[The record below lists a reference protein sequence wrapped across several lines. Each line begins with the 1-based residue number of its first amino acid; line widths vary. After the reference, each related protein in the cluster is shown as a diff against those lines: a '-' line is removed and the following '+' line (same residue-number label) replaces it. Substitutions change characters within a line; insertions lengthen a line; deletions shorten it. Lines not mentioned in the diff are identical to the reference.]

1 MNKFSFN
8 YNDSYYEVNFDKII
22 CFNANCKYVDEL
34 SDVLIDGLLGG
45 TKDFLYNNTLIK
57 KKEFEVVDYNGSTI
71 FDDLKLTSKSYNLKL
86 LKSVI
91 YDYENKDQLQS
102 KLAECLQELQI
113 ALHKKYDFL
122 IEDYSEL
129 ILPKF
134 KIDNL
139 DSIFQNLF
147 HLVDKENI
155 SDSISVEMQLLL
167 LLHYL
172 ADKQNSFLVIR
183 DFKLGLDISQRLYFL
198 DKIMQLDN
206 VYVVLF
212 INDAEFYYYT
222 KNIIN
227 HLFIIDSKINST
239 LSEDIMNSCISNIM
253 YKEFLE
259 HDEYVMILKNLE
271 KEHILINYNKYLSE
285 RSSFISYFFE
295 KYNIHSVI

>member
-8 YNDSYYEVNFDKII
+8 YCDNYYEVKFDKII

-34 SDVLIDGLLGG
+34 SEVFIDGLSGG
-45 TKDFLYNNTLIK
+45 TKDFLYNNTVIK
-57 KKEFEVVDYNGSTI
+57 KKEFEVIDYNGSTI
-71 FDDLKLTSKSYNLKL
+71 FDDLKMTSKSYNLKL

-91 YDYENKDQLQS
+91 FDYENKDQLQD

-113 ALHKKYDFL
+113 ALHEKYDFF
-122 IEDYSEL
+122 IKDYSEL
-129 ILPKF
+129 VLPEF

-172 ADKQNSFLVIR
+172 ADKQKSFLVIR
-183 DFKLGLDISQRLYFL
+183 DFKLGLDISQRLYIL

-206 VYVVLF
+206 VYVILF

-222 KNIIN
+222 KDIIN
-227 HLFIIDSKINST
+227 HLFVIDSKINST
-239 LSEDIMNSCISNIM
+239 LSEDIMNSCTSNIM

-259 HDEYVMILKNLE
+259 HDEYVMILRNLE
-271 KEHILINYNKYLSE
+271 KEHILVKYNEYLSE
-285 RSSFISYFFE
+285 RASFISYFFE
-295 KYNIHSVI
+295 KYNIYGVI

>member
-1 MNKFSFN
+1 M
-8 YNDSYYEVNFDKII
+8 
-22 CFNANCKYVDEL
+22 
-34 SDVLIDGLLGG
+34 
-45 TKDFLYNNTLIK
+45 
-57 KKEFEVVDYNGSTI
+57 
-71 FDDLKLTSKSYNLKL
+71 
-86 LKSVI
+86 
-91 YDYENKDQLQS
+91 
-102 KLAECLQELQI
+102 
-113 ALHKKYDFL
+113 
-122 IEDYSEL
+122 
-129 ILPKF
+129 
-134 KIDNL
+134 
-139 DSIFQNLF
+139 F

-183 DFKLGLDISQRLYFL
+183 DFKLGMDISQRLYIL
-198 DKIMQLDN
+198 DKIMQMKN

-222 KNIIN
+222 KDIIN
-227 HLFIIDSKINST
+227 HLFVIDSTINST

-271 KEHILINYNKYLSE
+271 KEHVLIKYNEYLSE

>member
-8 YNDSYYEVNFDKII
+8 YNDNYYEVNFEKII

-34 SDVLIDGLLGG
+34 SDVLIEGLLGG

-139 DSIFQNLF
+139 DSMFQNLF

-172 ADKQNSFLVIR
+172 ANKQSSFLIIR
-183 DFKLGLDISQRLYFL
+183 DFKLGLDISQRLYIL
-198 DKIMQLDN
+198 DKIMQLEN
-206 VYVVLF
+206 VYVILF

-222 KNIIN
+222 KDIIN
-227 HLFIIDSKINST
+227 HLFVIDSKINST
-239 LSEDIMNSCISNIM
+239 LSEDIMNNCISNIM
-253 YKEFLE
+253 YKEFLDY
-259 HDEYVMILKNLE
+259 DEYVLILRNLE
-271 KEHILINYNKYLSE
+271 KEHILIKYNEYLAE

-295 KYNIHSVI
+295 KYNIHGVI

>member
-34 SDVLIDGLLGG
+34 SDVLIEGLLGG

-139 DSIFQNLF
+139 DSMFQNLF

-222 KNIIN
+222 KDIVN
-227 HLFIIDSKINST
+227 HLFVIDSKINST
-239 LSEDIMNSCISNIM
+239 LSEDITNSCISKIM

-259 HDEYVMILKNLE
+259 YDEYVMILKNLE
-271 KEHILINYNKYLSE
+271 KEHILINYNEYLSE
-285 RSSFISYFFE
+285 RSSFISYFFK
-295 KYNIHSVI
+295 KYNINGVI

>member
-91 YDYENKDQLQS
+91 YDYENKDQLQI
-102 KLAECLQELQI
+102 KLAECLHELQI
-113 ALHKKYDFL
+113 ALYKKYDFL

-155 SDSISVEMQLLL
+155 SDSISVEMQLLV

-183 DFKLGLDISQRLYFL
+183 DFKLGLDISQRLYIL

-222 KNIIN
+222 KDIVK
-227 HLFIIDSKINST
+227 HLFVIDSKINST

>member
-45 TKDFLYNNTLIK
+45 TKDFFYNNTLIK
-57 KKEFEVVDYNGSTI
+57 KKEFEVVDYNGTTI

-91 YDYENKDQLQS
+91 CDYENKELLQD

-129 ILPKF
+129 IFPEL

-183 DFKLGLDISQRLYFL
+183 NFKLGMDISQRLYIL
-198 DKIMQLDN
+198 DKIMQMKN

-212 INDAEFYYYT
+212 TNDAEFYYYT
-222 KNIIN
+222 KDIIN
-227 HLFIIDSKINST
+227 HLFVIDSKINSP

-271 KEHILINYNKYLSE
+271 KEHVLIKYNEYLSE